1 MHSVHPLV
9 GQGFNMIIRDLIKL
23 EKIIKTQINLGLDI
37 GSSSLLSDVLENI
50 KSNNFIFSSGINV
63 VKQIFSTN
71 NPILKNFRN
80 YSLKKLD
87 SNINAK
93 NFFIKIADEGINL

>member
-37 GSSSLLSDVLENI
+37 GSSSLLSDVLENG
-50 KSNNFIFSSGINV
+50 NATV
-63 VKQIFSTN
+63 STCQRVGM
-71 NPILKNFRN
+71 LKL
-80 YSLKKLD
+80 SKL
-87 SNINAK
+87 
-93 NFFIKIADEGINL
+93 F